1 MDLKPFKI
9 TALPFAQSS
18 VEAEYIEYGKDEDDA
33 MQNFVKRYPAYR
45 IKSVEETLV

>member
-1 MDLKPFKI
+1 MELKPYKI

-18 VEAEYIEYGKDEDDA
+18 AEAEYIEYGTDENNA
-33 MQNFVKRYPAYR
+33 MENFMKRYPAYR

>member
-9 TALPFAQSS
+9 IALPFAQSS
-18 VEAEYIEYGKDEDDA
+18 VEAEYIEYGTDETNA
-33 MQNFVKRYPAYR
+33 MENFMKRYPAYR